1 MDTHRSAA
9 KPEHRTLDL
18 HLEPLTIAIVFVFV
32 APFFIVPGALFA
44 FGMLRSLASQVTPTA
59 IVMALAGIVFA
70 GLGALLAYAAY
81 RIFTTGVRFI
91 VTPDELVVE
100 WRRLGKVLKTEKV
113 PLGDVVDIAVSD
125 EPSSG
130 DERYYG
136 LVLGTRLGEITLTDG
151 KSSQQWGYI
160 ESRKKLAAFL
170 HVPER

>member
-1 MDTHRSAA
+1 MDTYRSAA

-18 HLEPLTIAIVFVFV
+18 RLEPFAIAILFVFV

-44 FGMLRSLASQVTPTA
+44 FGMLQTLASQITLTA
-59 IVMALAGIVFA
+59 ILMALAGIVFA
-70 GLGALLAYAAY
+70 GLGALLAYVAY
-81 RIFTTGVRFI
+81 RIFTTRVRFI
-91 VTPDELVVE
+91 VTPEELVVE

-136 LVLGTRLGEITLTDG
+136 LVLGTRLGDITLTDG
-151 KSSQQWGYI
+151 KASQEWGYI

-170 HVPER
+170 QVPER